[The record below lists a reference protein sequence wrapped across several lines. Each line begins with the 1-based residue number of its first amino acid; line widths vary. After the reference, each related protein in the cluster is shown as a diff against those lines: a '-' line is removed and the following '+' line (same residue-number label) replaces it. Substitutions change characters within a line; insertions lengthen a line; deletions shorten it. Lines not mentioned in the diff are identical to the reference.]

1 MLSRKSDCGLP
12 EIRIKAPS
20 VERGAHYY
28 HNHHSGGGS
37 GSLSK
42 HWSYEQVDRY
52 WSRPLTMRIAHLPP
66 SLLMCLFMCWCLSV
80 CARNAL

>member
-52 WSRPLTMRIAHLPP
+52 WSRPLTMRIAHYPL
-66 SLLMCLFMCWCLSV
+66 
-80 CARNAL
+80 AY